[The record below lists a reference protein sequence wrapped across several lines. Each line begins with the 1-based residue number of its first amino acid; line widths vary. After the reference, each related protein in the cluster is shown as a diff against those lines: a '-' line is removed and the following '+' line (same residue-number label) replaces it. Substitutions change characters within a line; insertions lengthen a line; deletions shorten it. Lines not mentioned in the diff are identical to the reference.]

1 MTSPSPAE
9 QFEAWFTD
17 KTFLDKG
24 SAQDAW
30 LAAWSAAQHAQR
42 EQDMAVVAKALSEEI
57 PGVDSLLE
65 RVLDALREAG
75 R

>member
-42 EQDMAVVAKALSEEI
+42 EQDMAVVAKVLSEEI
-57 PGVDSLLE
+57 PGVDSLVE